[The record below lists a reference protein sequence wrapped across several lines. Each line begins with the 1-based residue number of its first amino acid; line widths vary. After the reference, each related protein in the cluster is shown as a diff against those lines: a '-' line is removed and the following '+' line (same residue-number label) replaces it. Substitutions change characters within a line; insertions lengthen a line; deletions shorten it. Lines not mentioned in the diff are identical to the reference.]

1 MQKKHLVKLNAKTHK
16 KIQCLLM
23 IRKRNLPQKTK
34 NRWKVSYLIKI
45 TNQNPRASKVPNAE
59 T

>member
-1 MQKKHLVKLNAKTHK
+1 
-16 KIQCLLM
+16 M
-23 IRKRNLPQKTK
+23 IRKKNLPQKTK

-59 T
+59 A

>member
-1 MQKKHLVKLNAKTHK
+1 MQKKHLVKFNAKKQK

-34 NRWKVSYLIKI
+34 NRWKVS
-45 TNQNPRASKVPNAE
+45 
-59 T
+59 